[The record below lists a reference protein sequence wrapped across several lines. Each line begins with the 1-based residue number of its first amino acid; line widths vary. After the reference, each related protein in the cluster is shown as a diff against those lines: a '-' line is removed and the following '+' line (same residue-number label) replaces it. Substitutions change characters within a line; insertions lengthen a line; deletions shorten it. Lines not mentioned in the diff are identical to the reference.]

1 MLQEILGD
9 LMKKVE
15 IKDQNDEQ
23 LKQLILKNQK
33 DIVAEKI
40 AIFTQQ
46 TTKNHII
53 KSKKKEIAIAKTI
66 LNFNRKKNTND

>member
-1 MLQEILGD
+1 
-9 LMKKVE
+9 MKKVE
-15 IKDQNDEQ
+15 IKGQNDKELQ
-23 LKQLILKNQK
+23 QLILNNQK

-53 KSKKKEIAIAKTI
+53 KTKKKR
-66 LNFNRKKNTND
+66 NCNC

>member
-1 MLQEILGD
+1 MEL
-9 LMKKVE
+9 KK
-15 IKDQNDEQ
+15 QNSEQ
-23 LKQLILKNQK
+23 LMQLILQNQK

-53 KSKKKEIAIAKTI
+53 KIKKKEIAIAKTI
-66 LNFNRKKNTND
+66 LNMNRKKNING

>member
-1 MLQEILGD
+1 
-9 LMKKVE
+9 MKKVE
-15 IKDQNDEQ
+15 IKGQNDKELQ
-23 LKQLILKNQK
+23 QLILNNQK

-53 KSKKKEIAIAKTI
+53 KTKKKEIAIAKTI
-66 LNFNRKKNTND
+66 LNFNRKKNPND

>member
-1 MLQEILGD
+1 MEL
-9 LMKKVE
+9 KK
-15 IKDQNDEQ
+15 QNSEQ
-23 LKQLILKNQK
+23 LKQFILQNQK

-53 KSKKKEIAIAKTI
+53 KIKKKE
-66 LNFNRKKNTND
+66 NCNCKNNIKYE

>member
-1 MLQEILGD
+1 
-9 LMKKVE
+9 MKKIE
-15 IKDQNDEQ
+15 LKKQNSEQ
-23 LKQLILKNQK
+23 LKEFILQNQK

-53 KSKKKEIAIAKTI
+53 RIKKKEIAIAKTV
-66 LNFNRKKNTND
+66 LNLKRKNNIDE

>member
-1 MLQEILGD
+1 
-9 LMKKVE
+9 MKKME
-15 IKDQNDEQ
+15 LKKQNSEQ
-23 LKQLILKNQK
+23 LKQFILQNQK

-53 KSKKKEIAIAKTI
+53 KIKRKEIAIAKTI
-66 LNFNRKKNTND
+66 LNMNRKKNING

>member
-1 MLQEILGD
+1 MSNLSNLFC
-9 LMKKVE
+9 KTK
-15 IKDQNDEQ
+15 
-23 LKQLILKNQK
+23 K

-53 KSKKKEIAIAKTI
+53 KIKKKK
-66 LNFNRKKNTND
+66 LQLQKQY

>member
-1 MLQEILGD
+1 
-9 LMKKVE
+9 MKKTE
-15 IKDQNDEQ
+15 LKKQNNEQ
-23 LKQLILKNQK
+23 LKQFILQNQK

-53 KSKKKEIAIAKTI
+53 KIKKKEIAIAKTI
-66 LNFNRKKNTND
+66 LNMNRKKNING

>member
-1 MLQEILGD
+1 
-9 LMKKVE
+9 MKKID
-15 IKDQNDEQ
+15 IKNQSDEQ
-23 LKQLILKNQK
+23 LKHFILQNQK

-53 KSKKKEIAIAKTI
+53 RNKKKEIAIAKTM
-66 LNFNRKKNTND
+66 LNLNRKKNINE

>member
-1 MLQEILGD
+1 MEL
-9 LMKKVE
+9 KK
-15 IKDQNDEQ
+15 QNSEQ
-23 LKQLILKNQK
+23 LKQFILQNQK

-53 KSKKKEIAIAKTI
+53 KIKKKEIAIAKTI
-66 LNFNRKKNTND
+66 LNINRKKNNNG

>member
-1 MLQEILGD
+1 MEL
-9 LMKKVE
+9 KK
-15 IKDQNDEQ
+15 QNSEQ
-23 LKQLILKNQK
+23 LKQFILQNQK

-53 KSKKKEIAIAKTI
+53 KIKKKEIAIAKTI
-66 LNFNRKKNTND
+66 LNMNRKKNING

>member
-1 MLQEILGD
+1 
-9 LMKKVE
+9 MKKVE
-15 IKDQNDEQ
+15 IKGQNDEQ
-23 LKQLILKNQK
+23 LQQLILNNQK

-53 KSKKKEIAIAKTI
+53 KTKKKEIAIAKTI
-66 LNFNRKKNTND
+66 LNSKRKKNLND

>member
-1 MLQEILGD
+1 
-9 LMKKVE
+9 MKKIE
-15 IKDQNDEQ
+15 LKKQNREQ
-23 LKQLILKNQK
+23 LKEFILQNQK

-53 KSKKKEIAIAKTI
+53 RIKKKEIAIAKTI
-66 LNFNRKKNTND
+66 LNLKRKNNIDE

>member
-1 MLQEILGD
+1 
-9 LMKKVE
+9 MKKIE
-15 IKDQNDEQ
+15 LKKQNREQ
-23 LKQLILKNQK
+23 LKKFILQNQK

-53 KSKKKEIAIAKTI
+53 RIKKKEIAIAKTI
-66 LNFNRKKNTND
+66 LNLKRKNNIDE

>member
-1 MLQEILGD
+1 MD
-9 LMKKVE
+9 LKK
-15 IKDQNDEQ
+15 QNNEQ
-23 LKQLILKNQK
+23 LKQFIMQNQK

-53 KSKKKEIAIAKTI
+53 RTKKKEIAVAKTL
-66 LNFNRKKNTND
+66 LNLNRKKNINE

>member
-1 MLQEILGD
+1 
-9 LMKKVE
+9 MKKTE
-15 IKDQNDEQ
+15 LKKQNNDQ
-23 LKQLILKNQK
+23 LKQFIIQNQK

-53 KSKKKEIAIAKTI
+53 KVKKKEIAIAKTM
-66 LNFNRKKNTND
+66 LNLNRKKNINE

>member
-1 MLQEILGD
+1 
-9 LMKKVE
+9 MKKME
-15 IKDQNDEQ
+15 LKKQNSEQ
-23 LKQLILKNQK
+23 LMQLILQNQK

-53 KSKKKEIAIAKTI
+53 KIKKKEIAVAKTI
-66 LNFNRKKNTND
+66 LNMNRKKNING

>member
-1 MLQEILGD
+1 
-9 LMKKVE
+9 MKKIE
-15 IKDQNDEQ
+15 LKKQNSEQ
-23 LKQLILKNQK
+23 LKQFILQNQK

-53 KSKKKEIAIAKTI
+53 KIKKKEIAVAKTI
-66 LNFNRKKNTND
+66 LNMNRKKNING

>member
-1 MLQEILGD
+1 
-9 LMKKVE
+9 MKKME
-15 IKDQNDEQ
+15 LKKQNNEQ
-23 LKQLILKNQK
+23 LKQFILQNQK

-53 KSKKKEIAIAKTI
+53 KIKKKEIAVAKTI
-66 LNFNRKKNTND
+66 LNMNRKKNING

>member
-1 MLQEILGD
+1 
-9 LMKKVE
+9 MKKVE

-23 LKQLILKNQK
+23 LKQLILNNQK

-53 KSKKKEIAIAKTI
+53 KIKKKEIAIAKTI
-66 LNFNRKKNTND
+66 LNMNRKKNING

>member
-1 MLQEILGD
+1 MEL
-9 LMKKVE
+9 KK
-15 IKDQNDEQ
+15 QNSEQ
-23 LKQLILKNQK
+23 LKQFILQNQK

-53 KSKKKEIAIAKTI
+53 KIKRKEIAIAKTI
-66 LNFNRKKNTND
+66 LNMNRKKNING

>member
-1 MLQEILGD
+1 
-9 LMKKVE
+9 MKKME
-15 IKDQNDEQ
+15 LKKQNSEQ
-23 LKQLILKNQK
+23 LKQLILQNQK

-53 KSKKKEIAIAKTI
+53 KIKKKEIAIAKTI
-66 LNFNRKKNTND
+66 LNMNRKKNING

>member
-1 MLQEILGD
+1 
-9 LMKKVE
+9 MKKE
-15 IKDQNDEQ
+15 ELKNQNNEQ
-23 LKQLILKNQK
+23 LKQFILQNQK

-53 KSKKKEIAIAKTI
+53 KNKKKQIAMAKTI
-66 LNFNRKKNTND
+66 LNMNRKKNINE

>member
-1 MLQEILGD
+1 
-9 LMKKVE
+9 MKKME
-15 IKDQNDEQ
+15 LKKQNSEQ
-23 LKQLILKNQK
+23 LKQFILQNQK

-53 KSKKKEIAIAKTI
+53 KIKKKEIAIAKTI
-66 LNFNRKKNTND
+66 LNMNRKKNING

>member
-1 MLQEILGD
+1 MITAAAAH
-9 LMKKVE
+9 
-15 IKDQNDEQ
+15 
-23 LKQLILKNQK
+23 LKNQK

-53 KSKKKEIAIAKTI
+53 RKKKT
-66 LNFNRKKNTND
+66 NCNCKNNIKF

>member
-1 MLQEILGD
+1 
-9 LMKKVE
+9 MKKVE
-15 IKDQNDEQ
+15 LKKQTNEQ
-23 LKQLILKNQK
+23 LQQLILQNQK

-53 KSKKKEIAIAKTI
+53 KNKKKEIAIAKTM
-66 LNFNRKKNTND
+66 LNFNRKKKINE

>member
-1 MLQEILGD
+1 
-9 LMKKVE
+9 MKKVE
-15 IKDQNDEQ
+15 IKGQNDEQ
-23 LKQLILKNQK
+23 LQQLILKNQK

-46 TTKNHII
+46 TTKNHVI
-53 KSKKKEIAIAKTI
+53 KAKKKEIAIAKTI

>member
-1 MLQEILGD
+1 MTKIEL
-9 LMKKVE
+9 KK
-15 IKDQNDEQ
+15 QNREQ
-23 LKQLILKNQK
+23 LKKFILQNQK

-53 KSKKKEIAIAKTI
+53 RIKKKEIAIAKTI
-66 LNFNRKKNTND
+66 LNLKRKNNIDE

>member
-1 MLQEILGD
+1 
-9 LMKKVE
+9 MKKME
-15 IKDQNDEQ
+15 LKKQNSEQ
-23 LKQLILKNQK
+23 LKQFILQNQK

-53 KSKKKEIAIAKTI
+53 KIKKKEIAIAKTM
-66 LNFNRKKNTND
+66 LNMNRKKNING

>member
-1 MLQEILGD
+1 
-9 LMKKVE
+9 MKKME
-15 IKDQNDEQ
+15 LKKQTNEQ
-23 LKQLILKNQK
+23 LKQLILQNQK

-53 KSKKKEIAIAKTI
+53 KNKKKK
-66 LNFNRKKNTND
+66 LL

>member
-1 MLQEILGD
+1 
-9 LMKKVE
+9 MKKVE
-15 IKDQNDEQ
+15 IKGQNDEQ
-23 LKQLILKNQK
+23 LQQLILNNQK

-53 KSKKKEIAIAKTI
+53 KIKKKEIAIAKTI
-66 LNFNRKKNTND
+66 LNSKRKKNLND

>member
-1 MLQEILGD
+1 MSSLSSLYLQ
-9 LMKKVE
+9 
-15 IKDQNDEQ
+15 
-23 LKQLILKNQK
+23 NQK

-53 KSKKKEIAIAKTI
+53 KNKKKEIAIAKTI
-66 LNFNRKKNTND
+66 LNLIERKKLMTDTKKIRGNCLVL